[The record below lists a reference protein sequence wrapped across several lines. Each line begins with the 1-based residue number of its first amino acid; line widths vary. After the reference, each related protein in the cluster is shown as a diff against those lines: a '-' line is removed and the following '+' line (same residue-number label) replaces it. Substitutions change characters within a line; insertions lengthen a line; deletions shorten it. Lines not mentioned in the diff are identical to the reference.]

1 MLVFNYFANSFY
13 HGMKILRKLYQFY
26 FVIEKNIY
34 TFANDI
40 QMNNRNKI
48 SKKMEE
54 KSTKKIYL
62 PPHGCVTEI
71 AKLTGYSRT
80 TVMKALRKNAKGMKA
95 EKVRQ
100 IFRTKYM

>member
-1 MLVFNYFANSFY
+1 
-13 HGMKILRKLYQFY
+13 
-26 FVIEKNIY
+26 
-34 TFANDI
+34 
-40 QMNNRNKI
+40 
-48 SKKMEE
+48 MEE
-54 KSTKKIYL
+54 NSKTKIFL

-80 TVMKALRKNAKGMKA
+80 TVMKALRKKQKGVKA